1 MPALTLREVLS
12 LDPVRAARPEL
23 LAGEDALDRPVR
35 WVHSSEV
42 CEGANFLDG
51 GELLLTN
58 GFGLTDAGEEVRRR
72 YVRELAA
79 RGAAGLAVEVGRSLP
94 AMPAEVTDEARRL
107 GLPLLALHRVVPFVR
122 IAEAANR
129 AIVAR
134 GLSGRSVV
142 RPWGDDHTA
151 ALLADL
157 ADRAA
162 LNQPEVEARA
172 ALAGFHPAPGSRLIG
187 VSVHGPRETGTVD
200 RAVRLLGG
208 AGVMRAA
215 FPGDVLALI
224 ALPGAY
230 RGRGGTGRS
239 GGTDGGRGNA
249 VRGGGGAAVDGGRS
263 GVGRSGGGADG
274 GRGDAVRGGGGG
286 ADGGRGNA
294 VRGGGGA
301 AVDGG
306 RSGVGRSGGG
316 GADGGRGDAVR
327 GGGGAA
333 VDGGRRGAGRGG
345 RGAVTGGGLG
355 AGDAVRD
362 VQEAFRTAAG
372 PGLTVAVGHAVEA
385 DGGWLHWSETLRAAR
400 TTLELALTV
409 PPAEPAVPEG
419 PLVTSAR
426 ALALERE
433 LTRGGTAA
441 NRDRLAALVRHTL
454 GPLLAWEAAHASD
467 LVRTLEV
474 HLRHGCSP
482 TRTAALLH
490 IGRQSLYQRLE
501 RIESLLGLEID
512 DPDLLGELL
521 TAACA
526 HRVVRGVSTTAAAG
540 RLRTVA

>member
-1 MPALTLREVLS
+1 MPALTLREVLA

-23 LAGEDALDRPVR
+23 LAGEGALDRPVR

-42 CEGANFLDG
+42 YEGANFLDG

-58 GFGLTDAGEEVRRR
+58 GFGLTDAGDEVRRR

-79 RGAAGLAVEVGRSLP
+79 RGAAGLAVEVGRALP
-94 AMPAEVTDEARRL
+94 SMPPEVTDEACRL

-134 GLSGRSVV
+134 GLSGRAVV

-162 LNQPEVEARA
+162 LNQPEVEARS
-172 ALAGFHPAPGSRLIG
+172 ALAGFRPGPATRLIG
-187 VSVHGPRETGTVD
+187 VSVHGTRETGAVD
-200 RAVRLLGG
+200 RAVRMLGG
-208 AGVMRAA
+208 AGAMRAA
-215 FPGDVLALI
+215 FPGDVLALV
-224 ALPGAY
+224 ALPGA
-230 RGRGGTGRS
+230 
-239 GGTDGGRGNA
+239 GGRAG
-249 VRGGGGAAVDGGRS
+249 VDRRGPGA
-263 GVGRSGGGADG
+263 GVGA
-274 GRGDAVRGGGGG
+274 
-286 ADGGRGNA
+286 
-294 VRGGGGA
+294 
-301 AVDGG
+301 
-306 RSGVGRSGGG
+306 
-316 GADGGRGDAVR
+316 
-327 GGGGAA
+327 
-333 VDGGRRGAGRGG
+333 
-345 RGAVTGGGLG
+345 GLG
-355 AGDAVRD
+355 SRDPVRA
-362 VQEAFRTAAG
+362 VQEAFRTVAG
-372 PGLTVAVGHAVEA
+372 AGLTVAVGHAVDA
-385 DGGWLHWSETLRAAR
+385 GGGWLHWSETLRAAR

-409 PPAEPAVPEG
+409 PPAEPAPAQG

-433 LTRGGTAA
+433 LTRGGVAA
-441 NRDRLAALVRHTL
+441 NRDRLAVLVQHTL
-454 GPLLAWEAAHASD
+454 GPLLAWEAVHASD

-501 RIESLLGLEID
+501 RIEALLGLEID

-526 HRVVRGVSTTAAAG
+526 HRVVRGTAVAVSG
-540 RLRTVA
+540 LRTVA

>member
-1 MPALTLREVLS
+1 MPALTLREVLA
-12 LDPVRAARPEL
+12 LDPVRAAGPEL
-23 LAGEDALDRPVR
+23 LAGADALDRPVR

-42 CEGANFLDG
+42 YEGANFLDG

-58 GFGLTDAGEEVRRR
+58 GFGLTDVGDEVRRR

-94 AMPAEVTDEARRL
+94 SMPPEVTDEARVR

-122 IAEAANR
+122 ITEAANR

-134 GLSGRSVV
+134 GLSGRAVV

-162 LNQPEVEARA
+162 LNQPEVEARS
-172 ALAGFHPAPGSRLIG
+172 ALAGFHPGPGARLIG
-187 VSVHGPRETGTVD
+187 VSVHGTRETGAVD

-208 AGVMRAA
+208 AGAMRAA
-215 FPGDVLALI
+215 FPGDVLALV
-224 ALPGAY
+224 ALPGAG
-230 RGRGGTGRS
+230 RDGAGVGRGG
-239 GGTDGGRGNA
+239 A
-249 VRGGGGAAVDGGRS
+249 GAGA
-263 GVGRSGGGADG
+263 GVGLGTRDP
-274 GRGDAVRGGGGG
+274 VR
-286 ADGGRGNA
+286 A
-294 VRGGGGA
+294 
-301 AVDGG
+301 
-306 RSGVGRSGGG
+306 
-316 GADGGRGDAVR
+316 
-327 GGGGAA
+327 
-333 VDGGRRGAGRGG
+333 
-345 RGAVTGGGLG
+345 
-355 AGDAVRD
+355 
-362 VQEAFRTAAG
+362 VQEVFRTVAG
-372 PGLTVAVGHAVEA
+372 AGLTVAVGHAVDA
-385 DGGWLHWSETLRAAR
+385 GGGWLHWSETLRAAR
-400 TTLELALTV
+400 TTLELVLTV
-409 PPAEPAVPEG
+409 PPAEPAPAQG

-433 LTRGGTAA
+433 LTRGGIAA
-441 NRDRLAALVRHTL
+441 NRERLTALVRHTL

-501 RIESLLGLEID
+501 RIETLLGLEID

-526 HRVVRGVSTTAAAG
+526 HRVVRGTAVAVG
-540 RLRTVA
+540 GLRTVA

>member
-1 MPALTLREVLS
+1 MPALTLREVLA
-12 LDPVRAARPEL
+12 LDPVRAAGPEL
-23 LAGEDALDRPVR
+23 LAGADALDRPVR

-42 CEGANFLDG
+42 YEGASFLDG

-58 GFGLTDAGEEVRRR
+58 GFGLTDAGDEVRRR

-94 AMPAEVTDEARRL
+94 SMPPEVADEARAR

-134 GLSGRSVV
+134 GLAGRRTVV
-142 RPWGDDHTA
+142 RPWGPWEEDHAA

-157 ADRAA
+157 ADGQA

-172 ALAGFHPAPGSRLIG
+172 ALAGFHPGPGARLIG
-187 VSVHGPRETGTVD
+187 VSLHGTRGVGAVD
-200 RAVRLLGG
+200 RAVRALGG
-208 AGVMRAA
+208 AGVLRAA
-215 FPGDVLALI
+215 FPGDVLALL
-224 ALPGAY
+224 AVPASVPGDPV
-230 RGRGGTGRS
+230 R
-239 GGTDGGRGNA
+239 A
-249 VRGGGGAAVDGGRS
+249 V
-263 GVGRSGGGADG
+263 
-274 GRGDAVRGGGGG
+274 
-286 ADGGRGNA
+286 
-294 VRGGGGA
+294 
-301 AVDGG
+301 
-306 RSGVGRSGGG
+306 
-316 GADGGRGDAVR
+316 
-327 GGGGAA
+327 
-333 VDGGRRGAGRGG
+333 
-345 RGAVTGGGLG
+345 
-355 AGDAVRD
+355 
-362 VQEAFRTAAG
+362 QQAFRTAAE
-372 PGLTVAVGHAVEA
+372 PGATAAVGHAVGA
-385 DGGWLHWSETLRAAR
+385 GGGWLHWSETLRAAR

-409 PPAEPAVPEG
+409 PPAERAPAEG

-433 LTRGGTAA
+433 LTRGGIAA
-441 NRDRLAALVRHTL
+441 NRERLTALVQHTL

-467 LVRTLEV
+467 LVRTLET

-501 RIESLLGLEID
+501 RIETLLGLEID

-526 HRVVRGVSTTAAAG
+526 HRLVRGTGAAAG
-540 RLRTVA
+540 GLRTVA

>member
-1 MPALTLREVLS
+1 MPALTLREVLA

-23 LAGEDALDRPVR
+23 LAGEGALDRPVR

-42 CEGANFLDG
+42 YEGANFLDG

-58 GFGLTDAGEEVRRR
+58 GFGLTDADDEIRRR

-79 RGAAGLAVEVGRSLP
+79 RGAAGLAVEIGRSLP
-94 AMPAEVTDEARRL
+94 TMPPEVADEARRL

-134 GLSGRSVV
+134 GLSGRSVA

-162 LNQPEVEARA
+162 LNQPEVEARS
-172 ALAGFHPAPGSRLIG
+172 ALAGFHPGPGARLIG
-187 VSVHGPRETGTVD
+187 VSVHGTRETGAVD
-200 RAVRLLGG
+200 QAVRLLGG

-215 FPGDVLALI
+215 FPGDVLALL
-224 ALPGAY
+224 ALPG
-230 RGRGGTGRS
+230 
-239 GGTDGGRGNA
+239 DGGRGRW
-249 VRGGGGAAVDGGRS
+249 RGVAADGGHA
-263 GVGRSGGGADG
+263 GVGRA
-274 GRGDAVRGGGGG
+274 
-286 ADGGRGNA
+286 
-294 VRGGGGA
+294 
-301 AVDGG
+301 
-306 RSGVGRSGGG
+306 GVGQGG
-316 GADGGRGDAVR
+316 V
-327 GGGGAA
+327 
-333 VDGGRRGAGRGG
+333 GRGG
-345 RGAVTGGGLG
+345 RGAG
-355 AGDAVRD
+355 AGVDGGVGFGDPVRA
-362 VQEAFRTAAG
+362 VQEAFRAVAG

-385 DGGWLHWSETLRAAR
+385 AGGWLHWSETLRAAR

-409 PPAEPAVPEG
+409 PPAEPAAPEG
-419 PLVTSAR
+419 PSVTSAR
-426 ALALERE
+426 SLALERE
-433 LTRGGTAA
+433 LTRGGIAA
-441 NRDRLAALVRHTL
+441 NRERLAALVRHTL
-454 GPLLAWEAAHASD
+454 GPLLAWEAAHPSD

-490 IGRQSLYQRLE
+490 IGRQSLYQRLQ

-521 TAACA
+521 QAACA
-526 HRVVRGVSTTAAAG
+526 HRVVRGLGAARVPG
-540 RLRTVA
+540 LRTVA

>member
-1 MPALTLREVLS
+1 MPALTLREILA
-12 LDPVRAARPEL
+12 LDPVRTAEPEL
-23 LAGEDALDRPVR
+23 LAGHTALDRPVR

-42 CEGANFLDG
+42 YEGANFLDG

-58 GFGLTDAGEEVRRR
+58 GFGLTGAAEEVRRR

-94 AMPAEVTDEARRL
+94 DMPPEVTDEARRL

-122 IAEAANR
+122 ITEAANR

-142 RPWGDDHTA
+142 RPWGGDHTA

-172 ALAGFHPAPGSRLIG
+172 ALAGFHPGPGARLIG
-187 VSVHGPRETGTVD
+187 VSLHGTREVSTVD

-208 AGVMRAA
+208 AGVLRAA
-215 FPGDVLALI
+215 FPGDVLALLS
-224 ALPGAY
+224 LPGT
-230 RGRGGTGRS
+230 RP
-239 GGTDGGRGNA
+239 
-249 VRGGGGAAVDGGRS
+249 
-263 GVGRSGGGADG
+263 
-274 GRGDAVRGGGGG
+274 GDPVKA
-286 ADGGRGNA
+286 
-294 VRGGGGA
+294 
-301 AVDGG
+301 
-306 RSGVGRSGGG
+306 
-316 GADGGRGDAVR
+316 
-327 GGGGAA
+327 
-333 VDGGRRGAGRGG
+333 
-345 RGAVTGGGLG
+345 
-355 AGDAVRD
+355 
-362 VQEAFRTAAG
+362 VQEAFRTAAAA
-372 PGLTVAVGHAVEA
+372 GLTVAVGHAVSA
-385 DGGWLHWSETLRAAR
+385 SDGGWLRWSDTLRAAR

-409 PPAEPAVPEG
+409 PSAEPAAPEG
-419 PLVTSAR
+419 PLVTSSR

-433 LTRGGTAA
+433 LTRGGVDA
-441 NRDRLAALVRHTL
+441 NRDRLAALVQHAL
-454 GPLLAWEAAHASD
+454 GPLLAWEAAHPSD
-467 LVRTLEV
+467 LVRTLET

-521 TAACA
+521 TATCA
-526 HRVVRGVSTTAAAG
+526 HRVVERPTGARARAATTAAHLG
-540 RLRTVA
+540 RTA

>member
-1 MPALTLREVLS
+1 MPALTLREVLA
-12 LDPVRAARPEL
+12 LDLVLAARPEL

-42 CEGANFLDG
+42 YEGANFLDG

-58 GFGLTDAGEEVRRR
+58 GFGLTDAAEEVRRR
-72 YVRELAA
+72 YVRELTA
-79 RGAAGLAVEVGRSLP
+79 RGAAGLAVEVGRALP

-122 IAEAANR
+122 ITEAANR

-134 GLSGRSVV
+134 GLSGRSAALP
-142 RPWGDDHTA
+142 RGDDHTA

-162 LNQPEVEARA
+162 LNQPEVDARA
-172 ALAGFHPAPGSRLIG
+172 ALAGFRPGPGARLIG

-208 AGVMRAA
+208 AAVLRAS
-215 FPGDVLALI
+215 FPGDVLALL
-224 ALPGAY
+224 ALP
-230 RGRGGTGRS
+230 
-239 GGTDGGRGNA
+239 
-249 VRGGGGAAVDGGRS
+249 
-263 GVGRSGGGADG
+263 ADG
-274 GRGDAVRGGGGG
+274 PGSGDPVR
-286 ADGGRGNA
+286 
-294 VRGGGGA
+294 
-301 AVDGG
+301 
-306 RSGVGRSGGG
+306 
-316 GADGGRGDAVR
+316 
-327 GGGGAA
+327 
-333 VDGGRRGAGRGG
+333 
-345 RGAVTGGGLG
+345 T
-355 AGDAVRD
+355 
-362 VQEAFRTAAG
+362 VQKALRTAAA
-372 PGLTVAVGHAVEA
+372 PGITVAVGHAVDA
-385 DGGWLHWSETLRAAR
+385 GAGWLHWSETLRAAR
-400 TTLELALTV
+400 VSLELALTV
-409 PPAEPAVPEG
+409 PPAEPGPAKG

-433 LTRGGTAA
+433 LTRGGIAA
-441 NRDRLAALVRHTL
+441 NRDRLAALVQGTL
-454 GPLLAWEAAHASD
+454 GALLAWEAAHASD

-526 HRVVRGVSTTAAAG
+526 HRVVRGTGAARSPG
-540 RLRTVA
+540 LRTVA

>member
-1 MPALTLREVLS
+1 MAALTLREVLD
-12 LDPVRAARPEL
+12 LDPVRAAEPEL
-23 LAGEDALDRPVR
+23 LAGHAALDRPVR

-42 CEGANFLDG
+42 YEGANFLDG

-58 GFGLTDAGEEVRRR
+58 GFGLTDADDEVRRR

-94 AMPAEVTDEARRL
+94 QMPGEVVDEAHRL

-122 IAEAANR
+122 ITEAANR

-134 GLSGRSVV
+134 GLSGRAVV

-162 LNQPEVEARA
+162 LNQPEVEARS
-172 ALAGFHPAPGSRLIG
+172 ALAGFHPGPGARLVG
-187 VSVHGPRETGTVD
+187 VSVHGTREVAAVD

-208 AGVMRAA
+208 AGVLRAA
-215 FPGDVLALI
+215 FPGDVLALL
-224 ALPGAY
+224 ALPAK
-230 RGRGGTGRS
+230 
-239 GGTDGGRGNA
+239 
-249 VRGGGGAAVDGGRS
+249 V
-263 GVGRSGGGADG
+263 
-274 GRGDAVRGGGGG
+274 
-286 ADGGRGNA
+286 
-294 VRGGGGA
+294 
-301 AVDGG
+301 
-306 RSGVGRSGGG
+306 
-316 GADGGRGDAVR
+316 
-327 GGGGAA
+327 
-333 VDGGRRGAGRGG
+333 
-345 RGAVTGGGLG
+345 
-355 AGDAVRD
+355 AGDPVRAVQD
-362 VQEAFRTAAG
+362 AFRVAAE
-372 PGLTVAVGHAVEA
+372 PGLTVAVGHAVGA
-385 DGGWLHWSETLRAAR
+385 GGGWLRWSDTLRAAR

-409 PPAEPAVPEG
+409 PAAEPSRADG

-433 LTRGGTAA
+433 LTRGGVDT
-441 NRDRLAALVRHTL
+441 NRDRLARLVEHTL
-454 GPLLAWEAAHASD
+454 GPLLAWEAAHPSD

-474 HLRHGCSP
+474 HLRNGCSP

-521 TAACA
+521 AASCA
-526 HRVVRGVSTTAAAG
+526 HRVVRGDAQGAVRAG
-540 RLRTVA
+540 RLSAV

>member
-1 MPALTLREVLS
+1 MPALTLREVLA

-23 LAGEDALDRPVR
+23 LAGESALDRPVR

-42 CEGANFLDG
+42 YEGANFLDG

-58 GFGLTDAGEEVRRR
+58 GFGLTDAGDEVRRR

-94 AMPAEVTDEARRL
+94 AMPTEVTDEARRL

-134 GLSGRSVV
+134 GLSGRSVL

-162 LNQPEVEARA
+162 LNQPEVEARS
-172 ALAGFHPAPGSRLIG
+172 ALAGFRPGPGARLIG
-187 VSVHGPRETGTVD
+187 VSVHGTRETGPVD

-208 AGVMRAA
+208 TAVLRAA
-215 FPGDVLALI
+215 FPGDVLALV
-224 ALPGAY
+224 ALPGG
-230 RGRGGTGRS
+230 RGRGGAAHG
-239 GGTDGGRGNA
+239 GGT
-249 VRGGGGAAVDGGRS
+249 
-263 GVGRSGGGADG
+263 
-274 GRGDAVRGGGGG
+274 
-286 ADGGRGNA
+286 
-294 VRGGGGA
+294 
-301 AVDGG
+301 
-306 RSGVGRSGGG
+306 
-316 GADGGRGDAVR
+316 
-327 GGGGAA
+327 
-333 VDGGRRGAGRGG
+333 GAGRGG
-345 RGAVTGGGLG
+345 AGTGSGRGGAADGARAGGSRGGRGAGVGTGAGGGLG
-355 AGDAVRD
+355 CGDPVRA
-362 VQEAFRTAAG
+362 VQEAFRAVAG

-385 DGGWLHWSETLRAAR
+385 AGGWLHWSETLRAAR

-409 PPAEPAVPEG
+409 PPAEPAAPEG

-433 LTRGGTAA
+433 LTRGGVAA
-441 NRDRLAALVRHTL
+441 NRERLAALVRHTL
-454 GPLLAWEAAHASD
+454 GPLLDWEAAHASD
-467 LVRTLEV
+467 LVRTLET

-526 HRVVRGVSTTAAAG
+526 HRVVRGTGTAAAG
-540 RLRTVA
+540 GLRTVA